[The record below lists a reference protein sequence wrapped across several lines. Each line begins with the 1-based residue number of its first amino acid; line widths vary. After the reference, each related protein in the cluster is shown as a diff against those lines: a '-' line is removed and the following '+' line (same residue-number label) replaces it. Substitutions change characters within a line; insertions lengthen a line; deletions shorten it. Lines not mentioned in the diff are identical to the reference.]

1 MPLLTMKQ
9 IMADSVKLATTDVDP
24 KERYAVGAFQYH
36 SGDGWHRRGCP

>member
-24 KERYAVGAFQYH
+24 KEKICSR
-36 SGDGWHRRGCP
+36 SI

>member
-24 KERYAVGAFQYH
+24 KERYAAGLFVVA
-36 SGDGWHRRGCP
+36 